1 MFAKGY
7 FKGKVWNNGY
17 LKEDIEADLHG
28 DNKNIRIV
36 VRDKNVIS
44 DMVGPTSDILRAVFS
59 KRPNHVPLEQRL
71 IQLSDLKNVKSKTK
85 KTKNIK
91 SKTKKTKNIKSK
103 SKKNKTVVKH
113 NTKLKKNKSK
123 NKTKKNRK

>member
-28 DNKNIRIV
+28 DNKNIRVI

-71 IQLSDLKNVKSKTK
+71 IQLGDLKNVNSKTK
-85 KTKNIK
+85 KVKNIK
-91 SKTKKTKNIKSK
+91 SKTKKSK
-103 SKKNKTVVKH
+103 TKKNKLNKNKKVVKH

>member
-85 KTKNIK
+85 KAKNDK
-91 SKTKKTKNIKSK
+91 SKTKKVKSN
-103 SKKNKTVVKH
+103 KNKKVVKH
-113 NTKLKKNKSK
+113 NTKLKKNKPK

>member
-85 KTKNIK
+85 KAKNDK
-91 SKTKKTKNIKSK
+91 SKTKKVKSN
-103 SKKNKTVVKH
+103 KNKKVVKH

>member
-28 DNKNIRIV
+28 DNKNIRII

-44 DMVGPTSDILRAVFS
+44 DMVGPTNDILRAVFS

-71 IQLSDLKNVKSKTK
+71 IQLSDLKSVKSKTK
-85 KTKNIK
+85 KA
-91 SKTKKTKNIKSK
+91 KTKKAKNVKSK
-103 SKKNKTVVKH
+103 SKKNKKVVKH